1 MRNLLSDNGFVW
13 FIGVVEDRNDPSQLG
28 RFRVRCFGFHTDD
41 KSQIPTDE
49 LPWAIPLQDVTSAA
63 INGIGRSP
71 TGLVEGSWV
80 VGFFLDGERAQEPV
94 VLGSIASAPSEFP
107 NKQRGFYDPNE
118 VYPKFINESDVNR
131 RSRGIKNI
139 TKTPDSVISEPPD
152 PYDAAYPKNHVYESE
167 SGHLLE
173 FDDTP
178 NKERI
183 HVYHKSG
190 TFVEIHPNGD
200 VVTQHKNGWRSVT
213 GNDKLHVTGNMDI
226 VVDGNVT
233 WTVKGNVTEKIT
245 GNLDVDAA
253 RIDLN

>member
-1 MRNLLSDNGFVW
+1 M
-13 FIGVVEDRNDPSQLG
+13 
-28 RFRVRCFGFHTDD
+28 
-41 KSQIPTDE
+41 
-49 LPWAIPLQDVTSAA
+49 
-63 INGIGRSP
+63 
-71 TGLVEGSWV
+71 
-80 VGFFLDGERAQEPV
+80 
-94 VLGSIASAPSEFP
+94 GSIATAPSEKA
-107 NKQRGFYDPNE
+107 NTQKGFYDPNGT
-118 VYPKFINESDVNR
+118 YPKFINESDVNR
-131 RSRGIKNI
+131 RSRGEKNKH
-139 TKTPDSVISEPPD
+139 KTPNRTIGAPAD
-152 PYDAAYPKNHVYESE
+152 PYNASYPKNHVYESE

-233 WTVKGNVTEKIT
+233 WTVGGNVTEKIT
-245 GNLDVDAA
+245 GNLDIDAK